1 MFMIVGF
8 FRSMLMLFRT
18 IVVFASMT
26 IYIEYELPN
35 VRIMIMRMFF
45 VVRMIMLTLVIDIDN
60 S

>member
-8 FRSMLMLFRT
+8 FRSMVMLFLT
-18 IVVFASMT
+18 IVLFALMT
-26 IYIEYELPN
+26 IYIEYELSN